1 MTELALIL
9 AIAILGLGLAAYL
22 VRWVLVRPLG
32 DSEMNGVANAIR
44 LACEGFMR
52 RQASTI
58 LALSGL
64 CTGAVFLAYGL
75 RRGGDEAISRL
86 ETGVW
91 LTLACGVGA
100 GAVIL
105 IGQVVAFVSTRATI
119 RVASGARRSVDSALV
134 IALRGGAVI
143 GLVTTTLTTLGA
155 AALVLAILLYHGAL
169 SDDPSGVSQV
179 IPSIPMLLTGFALG
193 AGFAALLCHFSGGF
207 FAKSSDIGADV
218 GGREAGLDDD
228 DPANPATVA
237 NLTGDCVGECVGQST
252 AAFGA
257 AVGED
262 LAVMLAGAYCYAEN
276 PTLKS
281 ALTLTLLPI
290 LARSFGLVGAA
301 FGVMIVRT
309 DEQEKPESALFR
321 GFAVAGVLHA
331 VGFAGAAKWLL
342 PAHWIEVSICC
353 GIGVFAS
360 FVSLLFVNQFA
371 TVRGR
376 VRELAEMARAGPA
389 INVLSGIVAALDAFV
404 LPALLVAAVVVGAY
418 WTGAETGLIG
428 GGLFGIGVAM
438 LGFVGSTPY
447 LTSLA
452 ASSTMIDAAA
462 GIVAM
467 SVGRDRPEVRGR
479 LLVLDGIGTSAK
491 AHARLHSAL
500 LGVLA
505 SALLVAAFLRLA
517 RGGSIGGASALGQP
531 ICYVAAILGVGFV
544 AWLLARA
551 TSGVARCSR
560 RVIDEVRR
568 QLGGRRRRAERAE
581 ADPVEAPPDQG
592 PCVEIASRFALRHL
606 LLPGVGAIALP
617 VLAFLG
623 FRVLARAPFD
633 VSTAEAIAA
642 LSIAAGVSALL
653 ASVAIACAGA
663 GWSNAKRYILTGAHG
678 GRLLVDDGGAGR
690 AENPTYVSA
699 SIGDAIG
706 DALKDVG
713 VPAIQLFARLLPIIA
728 LVMAPFLVQG

>member
-9 AIAILGLGLAAYL
+9 AIAILGLGLSGYL

-105 IGQVVAFVSTRATI
+105 VGQVVAFVSTRATI

-155 AALVLAILLYHGAL
+155 AAVILAILLYHGAL
-169 SDDPSGVSQV
+169 SDDPSGVAQITPA
-179 IPSIPMLLTGFALG
+179 IPTLLTGFALG
-193 AGFAALLCHFSGGF
+193 GGFAALLCHFSGGF

-228 DPANPATVA
+228 DPANPATIA
-237 NLTGDCVGECVGQST
+237 NLAGDCVGECVGQST

-262 LAVMLAGAYCYAEN
+262 LAIMLAGAHCYAEN

-309 DEQEKPESALFR
+309 DEQEKPESALLR

-353 GIGVFAS
+353 ALGVVASFAS
-360 FVSLLFVNQFA
+360 LPIVNLFG

-376 VRELAEMARAGPA
+376 VRELAEMARAGGA
-389 INVLSGIVAALDAFV
+389 ISVLSGLVAALDAFL
-404 LPALLVAAVVVGAY
+404 LPALLVAAVALGAF
-418 WTGAETGLIG
+418 WTGAHTGLVG
-428 GGLFGIGVAM
+428 GGLFGIAIAM
-438 LGFVGSTPY
+438 LGFIGSTPY
-447 LTSLA
+447 LTTLA

-462 GIVAM
+462 GIVVM
-467 SVGRDRPEVRGR
+467 SVGRDRPDVRGR
-479 LLVLDGIGTSAK
+479 LLVLDTIGTSAK
-491 AHARLHSAL
+491 AHARLHSGM
-500 LGVLA
+500 LGILT
-505 SALLVAAFLRLA
+505 SALLVAAFLRSA
-517 RGGSIGGASALGQP
+517 KGGVSSGASALGQP
-531 ICYVAAILGVGFV
+531 VCYVAAILGVGFV

-568 QLGGRRRRAERAE
+568 QLGGRRRPGTGVDDDPAE
-581 ADPVEAPPDQG
+581 AADHG

-606 LLPGVGAIALP
+606 LLPGVGAIVLP

-623 FRVLARAPFD
+623 FRLLARPPFD
-633 VSTAEAIAA
+633 SATADAIAA
-642 LSIAAGVSALL
+642 LSIAAGVAALL
-653 ASVAIACAGA
+653 VSVSVACAAA
-663 GWSNAKRYILTGAHG
+663 GWSNAKKYIVTGAHG
-678 GRLLVDDGGAGR
+678 GRLLVDDGGAAR
-690 AENPTYVSA
+690 ADNPTYVSA
-699 SIGDAIG
+699 AIGDAIG

-713 VPAIQLFARLLPIIA
+713 VPAIQLFARLLPVIA
-728 LVMAPFLVQG
+728 LVMAPFLVQS

>member
-9 AIAILGLGLAAYL
+9 AIAIVGLGLSGYL

-32 DSEMNGVANAIR
+32 DEEMNRVANAIR

-75 RRGGDEAISRL
+75 RRGGEEAISRL

-91 LTLACGVGA
+91 LTLACAVGA
-100 GAVIL
+100 ASVIL
-105 IGQVVAFVSTRATI
+105 IGQVVTFVSTRATI
-119 RVASGARRSVDSALV
+119 RVASGARRSIDGALV

-155 AALVLAILLYHGAL
+155 AALILAILLYHGAL
-169 SDDPSGVSQV
+169 SDDPSGVAQ
-179 IPSIPMLLTGFALG
+179 ITPAIPMFLTGFALG
-193 AGFAALLCHFSGGF
+193 GGFAALLCHFSGGF

-228 DPANPATVA
+228 DPANPATIA
-237 NLTGDCVGECVGQST
+237 NLAGDCVGECVGQST
-252 AAFGA
+252 SAFGA

-342 PAHWIEVSICC
+342 PRHWIEVSICC
-353 GIGVFAS
+353 GMGLLAS
-360 FVSLLFVNQFA
+360 FLSLPIVNQFA

-376 VRELAEMARAGPA
+376 VREISEVARAGPA
-389 INVLSGIVAALDAFV
+389 VTVLAGLVAALDAFLV
-404 LPALLVAAVVVGAY
+404 PALLVAAVALGAY
-418 WTGAETGLIG
+418 WTGAHTGLVG
-428 GGLFGIGVAM
+428 GGLFGIAIAM

-452 ASSTMIDAAA
+452 ASATMIDAAA
-462 GIVAM
+462 GVVVM
-467 SVGRDRPEVRGR
+467 SVGRDRPDVRGR
-479 LLVLDGIGTSAK
+479 LLVLDTIGATAK
-491 AHARLHSAL
+491 AHARLHSAM
-500 LGVLA
+500 LGIFA
-505 SALLVAAFLRLA
+505 SALLVAAFLRVT
-517 RGGSIGGASALGQP
+517 RGATAGGASALGQP
-531 ICYVAAILGVGFV
+531 VCYVAAIFGVGFV

-551 TSGVARCSR
+551 TGGVARCSR
-560 RVIDEVRR
+560 RVLDEVRR
-568 QLGGRRRRAERAE
+568 QLGGRARAKPSDQPRSEDDGAAVT
-581 ADPVEAPPDQG
+581 ADYG

-623 FRVLARAPFD
+623 VRLLARPPFD
-633 VSTAEAIAA
+633 VSTSEAIATLA
-642 LSIAAGVSALL
+642 ISVGVGALL
-653 ASVAIACAGA
+653 VSVAVASAGA
-663 GWSNAKRYILTGAHG
+663 GWSNAKKYVVTHG
-678 GRLLVDDGGAGR
+678 GRLLVDDGGAD
-690 AENPTYVSA
+690 NPTYVAA
-699 SIGDAIG
+699 SVGDAIG

-713 VPAIQLFARLLPIIA
+713 VPAIQLFARLLPVIA
-728 LVMAPFLVQG
+728 LVMAPFLVQT

>member
-1 MTELALIL
+1 MTELTLIL
-9 AIAILGLGLAAYL
+9 AIAIIGLGLAGYL

-32 DSEMNGVANAIR
+32 DEEMNRVANAIR

-75 RRGGDEAISRL
+75 RRGADEAISRL

-91 LTLACGVGA
+91 LTLACAVGA
-100 GAVIL
+100 ASVIL
-105 IGQVVAFVSTRATI
+105 VGQVVAFVSTRATI

-155 AALVLAILLYHGAL
+155 AALILAILLYHGAL
-169 SDDPSGVSQV
+169 SDDPSGVAQ
-179 IPSIPMLLTGFALG
+179 ITPAIPMFLTGFALG
-193 AGFAALLCHFSGGF
+193 GGFASLLFHFSGGF
-207 FAKSSDIGADV
+207 FAKASDIGADV

-228 DPANPATVA
+228 DPANPAAIA
-237 NLTGDCVGECVGQST
+237 NLAGDCVGECVGQST

-262 LAVMLAGAYCYAEN
+262 LAVMLVGAHCYAEN
-276 PTLKS
+276 PSLKS

-290 LARSFGLVGAA
+290 LARSFGLVGSA

-309 DEQEKPESALFR
+309 DEHERPESALFR

-342 PAHWIEVSICC
+342 PTHWIEVAICC
-353 GIGVFAS
+353 GIGVVAS
-360 FVSLLFVNQFA
+360 FLSLPIVNQFA

-376 VRELAEMARAGPA
+376 VRELAEMARAGA
-389 INVLSGIVAALDAFV
+389 ALNVLTGLVAALDAFLV
-404 LPALLVAAVVVGAY
+404 PALLVASVSLGAY
-418 WTGAETGLIG
+418 WTGAHTGLAG
-428 GGLFGIGVAM
+428 GGLFGIAIAI
-438 LGFVGSTPY
+438 LGFVGTTPY

-452 ASSTMIDAAA
+452 ACSTMVDAAA
-462 GIVAM
+462 GVVVM
-467 SVGRDRPEVRGR
+467 SVGRDRPDVRGR
-479 LLVLDGIGTSAK
+479 LLVLDTIGTSAK
-491 AHARLHSAL
+491 AHARLHSAMI
-500 LGVLA
+500 GVLA
-505 SALLVAAFLRLA
+505 SALLVASFLRVT
-517 RGGSIGGASALGQP
+517 RGAAKTGAAALGQP
-531 ICYVAAILGVGFV
+531 VCYVAAVVGVGCV

-568 QLGGRRRRAERAE
+568 QLGGRRRAPHDGEDAVLAP
-581 ADPVEAPPDQG
+581 ADHG

-606 LLPGVGAIALP
+606 LLPGVGAVVLP

-623 FRVLARAPFD
+623 FRLLAVPPFD
-633 VSTAEAIAA
+633 AVTPDAIAS
-642 LSIAAGVSALL
+642 LSIAAAVAALL
-653 ASVAIACAGA
+653 GSLAIACAGA
-663 GWSNAKRYILTGAHG
+663 GWSNAKKYILTGAHG
-678 GRLLVDDGGAGR
+678 GRLLVDEGGSTR
-690 AENPTYVSA
+690 ADNPTYVSA
-699 SIGDAIG
+699 SVGDAIG

-713 VPAIQLFARLLPIIA
+713 VPAIQLFARLLPVIA
-728 LVMAPFLVQG
+728 LVMAPFLVQT